1 MNNLQYKAPAL
12 RPCTGRAAR
21 WLALFTLAAG
31 SAGAATI
38 DAGLAARLDRDGSA
52 DFFVVLAEPADLS
65 AAARQT
71 GKAAKGRA
79 VLDAL
84 QRHAD
89 ASQHAL
95 RAQLSAAGVEHRPF
109 HVANAIY
116 VARGDRAL
124 AERLAASAEV
134 VTLLPNITMQLDVPP
149 RETADAAEAPRGVA
163 SSLAFVRADQ
173 AWALGVEGDG
183 IVIGGIDTGLD
194 WQHPAILHQYRGW
207 NGVSADH
214 AHHWWDASG
223 AYPAAPG
230 DGHGHGTHTTG
241 TLVGDDGRGDRI
253 GVAPRART
261 IHCKGMSDAGTGSD
275 LTFLTCFEFML
286 APWNLAGTDPRP
298 DLAPDILNN
307 SWGYPTGNQPLFRQA
322 VSALRAAGILV
333 EVSAGN
339 EGPNC
344 GTLGSPGDY
353 PDVLTTGSVGLGA
366 GLPGLLTR
374 GSSRGP
380 SALAAGVYRPGV
392 MAPGEAIRSAIP
404 GGSYARWSGTSMAG
418 PHVSAAAGLM
428 WQAQPA
434 LRGDV
439 ARTEQLIYATAV
451 PLTGQTGSGCGG
463 DYTTGPNHDW
473 GHGTLDAAAAV
484 QAAIAI
490 GGPTGTLQGTVRDAA
505 SGAPLAQ
512 AAIALGPFVVRTDDA
527 GNYRLTPNAG
537 VYAATAT
544 RAGYAAQTVDNA
556 NVAADATT
564 TLDFV
569 LDGAQLSASPPAFD
583 ATVAPGTIARRSL
596 TLTNTGPAP
605 AEFAIRI
612 GGHDAPHA
620 SGVSIPRYTGTLA
633 PSAEATSAAAP
644 PPGTR
649 RSGDLAEARLDWPPT
664 GARAIG
670 LNIYPQQ
677 RLVEIPDVDRPG
689 QWHVLADLAGA
700 PYAGDFRGRDF
711 SRLYTLDYSDNALR
725 TIDVAT
731 GARTT
736 IGFATPLGNWTGLS
750 STPDGRLY
758 AVSTGTG
765 AHGFESTL
773 YTIDPLTAAATRIGS
788 TRAASAI
795 IDIAFAPDGTLY
807 ALDIASDALYTLDPA
822 TAEATRVGALGVDAN
837 FSQGIAFHHAS
848 GVLYWA
854 AYVGGGGQLRVI
866 DTTTGAS
873 APIGAFPDDV
883 LVGVLAF
890 ENDGAGPWIS
900 AHPPRG
906 QVPAGGSTT
915 VELHF
920 DARLVDPPGP
930 YTAMLEVGGA
940 FAGGPAP
947 LPLTMR
953 IGCEDCGH
961 VAGQVTDARLGFAV
975 AASVRLDDGLT
986 VFENTGSAFAIDLPA
1001 GTYTATVAAPGYFTQ
1016 TRTIAISGG
1025 GSVVADFALLREE
1038 ALLAYAP
1045 AEVVQTLALGEQ
1057 GEAVVELRNVGTV
1070 PLHVRAR
1077 VGALEGPRRIPRT
1090 QPVDTATFSAAAA
1103 SGPASLRGAGA
1114 PAATA
1119 GGWLAATALPAGLA
1133 RYGHAQCP
1141 GDPDRYYVVGGLQNG
1156 EYSRAVR
1163 RYDAATDTWTTL
1175 APLPAQVGGGE
1186 GIAVTCHDGYLYAA
1200 GGDGTNRFL
1209 IYDIAADA
1217 WSAGPALP
1225 RGLWG
1230 AAIGAYDGRVHV
1242 AGGAPGFAFGEVSR
1256 AVEVF
1261 DITSGSW
1268 SSGTPMPVGTAAAG
1282 YVQVGRHLYVVGGW
1296 GVGSPAAN
1304 IDRTQRYDLVTGTW
1318 ETGPAFVS
1326 ARADFALAATA
1337 TRLYAVGG
1345 DGSGGD
1351 LYEPSGRVESLDHL
1365 AWPIAE
1371 WHDLGTPLSPLTAF
1385 GGGYCTQALSGGEV
1399 WAVGGVD
1406 AGLAFLNAN
1415 RYRPAEACYA
1425 ETPWLRVDDR
1435 EHVLGAGESMPLAL
1449 AFDARHLQRPGTY
1462 TAELRF
1468 SGNSAEPVAP
1478 LPVTLLLACPD
1489 CGRLSGAIRDAE
1501 SGGPVVASI
1510 RATPAGG
1517 SATAVTGSD
1526 YALDLPA
1533 GAYTLDVAA
1542 PGYVDA
1548 SAAVSLAAGAEVIT
1562 DFALPRRTSTA
1573 SYSPA
1578 AIDVSLPAGAV
1589 DARTVTVTNT
1599 GTEPLTLALS
1609 VGGHAGPLA
1618 TTATATAAGHG
1629 EWLYRDAHGVAAP
1642 DGTTRY
1648 PGAYR
1653 WTPASQPDG
1662 APRVLIYADDF
1673 VHRAPDTYLDRALR
1687 LLGWGYTAHYDGDF
1701 PGFVAALT
1709 GQPWD
1714 LVLVGHETMPLA
1726 PNVPF
1731 ALDAYVRGGGRLV
1744 IHSNG
1749 IDAAPLWTTLGVAD
1763 FTTIY
1768 DPPAAVHWWEP
1779 THGVFNRPQSVP
1791 ALLAPAGGIY
1801 AINGYR
1807 FTAAPGVAAIAGYTP
1822 SGAAVG
1828 EAALLIGNDGRSV
1841 LKGFNDGSHSADLDG
1856 DGVPDAVELWVNL
1869 IAGSAGG
1876 YGAGWAS
1883 VTPAQLSVPAG
1894 GSASFTVRIDT
1905 AELTEPG
1912 RYTASVRLAGPLT
1925 LPALPL
1931 TLDLR
1936 CAGCGGGSADLGISG
1951 LALPPR
1957 ADIGGSAHLLATI
1970 GNFGPDAAEAVTVT
1984 FDLPP
1989 ALGFVAGRWIDGV
2002 PRGAG
2007 DWSCTPSGSAVS
2019 CVLSGAT
2026 LPLHAFAAMLDV
2038 EVRIRSDAR
2047 PGPVET
2053 QVEVTSAQDDPNP
2066 ANDRAALRLMLDY
2079 ANGERVFEDGFEAE
2093 PEASGQAQAMHGES
2107 TR

>member
-1 MNNLQYKAPAL
+1 MNHLQYKAPAW
-12 RPCTGRAAR
+12 RRCTGRAAR
-21 WLALFTLAAG
+21 WLTLLAIAAG
-31 SAGAATI
+31 SAGAASI
-38 DAGLAARLDRDGSA
+38 DPALTERFDRDGSA
-52 DFFVVLAEPADLS
+52 DFFVVLAEPADLAS
-65 AAARQT
+65 AARQT

-89 ASQHAL
+89 ASQQAL
-95 RAQLSAAGVEHRPF
+95 RAQLSAAGVGYRPF
-109 HVANAIY
+109 HIANAIY

-124 AERLAASAEV
+124 AERLAAGAGV
-134 VTLLPNITMQLDVPP
+134 AALLPNVTMQLDAPP
-149 RETADAAEAPRGVA
+149 VDATDAAEAPRGVA
-163 SSLAFVRADQ
+163 SSLAFVHADQ

-194 WQHPAILHQYRGW
+194 WQHPAIRRQYRGW

-214 AHHWWDASG
+214 AYHWWDATG

-253 GVAPRART
+253 GVAPQART

-307 SWGYPTGNQPLFRQA
+307 SWGYPGGNQPLFRQA

-339 EGPNC
+339 DGPNC

-380 SALAAGVYRPGV
+380 SALAAGAYRPGV

-404 GGSYARWSGTSMAG
+404 GGSYARMSGTSMAG

-490 GGPTGTLQGTVRDAA
+490 GGPTGMLQGTVRDAA

-512 AAIALGPFVVRTDDA
+512 ASIALGPFVVRTDDA
-527 GNYRLTPNAG
+527 GAYRLTPNAG

-544 RAGYAAQTVDNA
+544 RPGYAAHTVANA
-556 NVAADATT
+556 TVTADATT
-564 TLDFV
+564 TLDFA
-569 LDGAQLSASPPAFD
+569 LDGASLTASPSAVD
-583 ATVAPGTIARRSL
+583 ATVAPGTIATYPL
-596 TLTNTGPAP
+596 TLTNTGPAA

-612 GGHDAPHA
+612 DGHGAPRA
-620 SGVSIPRYTGTLA
+620 AGVSIPRYTGTLA
-633 PSAEATSAAAP
+633 PSADAPSTAAP

-649 RSGDLAEARLDWPPT
+649 PAGGVSEARFDWPPT

-670 LNIYPQQ
+670 LNVYPQQ
-677 RLVEIPDVDRPG
+677 RLVEIPDIDRPG
-689 QWHVLADLAGA
+689 QWNVVANLTGT

-711 SRLYTLDYSDNALR
+711 SRLYTLDYNDNALR

-736 IGFATPLGNWTGLS
+736 IGVATPLGNWTGLS

-788 TRAASAI
+788 TRTASVI

-807 ALDIASDALYTLDPA
+807 ALDIASDALYTLDTA

-837 FSQGIAFHHAS
+837 FAQGIAFHHDS

-890 ENDGAGPWIS
+890 ENDGPGPWIS
-900 AHPPRG
+900 AHPPTG
-906 QVPAGGSTT
+906 QVPPGGSTT
-915 VELHF
+915 VELRF

-930 YTAMLEVGGA
+930 YTAMLNLDGA
-940 FAGGPAP
+940 FAEGPAP
-947 LPLTMR
+947 LPLMMR

-961 VAGQVTDARLGFAV
+961 VGGQITDARQGVAV
-975 AASVRLDDGLT
+975 TASVRLDDGRT
-986 VFENTGSAFAIDLPA
+986 VFETTGNAFAVDLPA
-1001 GTYTATVAAPGYFTQ
+1001 GSYTATVAAPGYFTQ
-1016 TRTIAISGG
+1016 TRTIAIAGG

-1038 ALLAYAP
+1038 ALLAYDP
-1045 AEVVQTLALGEQ
+1045 AQIVQTLDLGQQ
-1057 GEAVVELRNVGTV
+1057 GEASVDVRNVGTV

-1077 VGALEGPRRIPRT
+1077 VGALEGPRRVPRT
-1090 QPVDTATFSAAAA
+1090 QPVETAAFGAPAAP
-1103 SGPASLRGAGA
+1103 GPASLRGAGM
-1114 PAATA
+1114 PAAVA
-1119 GGWLAATALPAGLA
+1119 GGWLAAAALPAGLA

-1163 RYDAATDTWTTL
+1163 RYDAVADAWTTL
-1175 APLPAQVGGGE
+1175 TPLPSQVGGGE

-1200 GGDGTNRFL
+1200 GGDGSNRFL
-1209 IYDIAADA
+1209 IYDIAADT

-1242 AGGAPGFAFGEVSR
+1242 AGGAPGFAFGDVSR
-1256 AVEVF
+1256 DVDVF
-1261 DITSGSW
+1261 DIESGAW
-1268 SSGTPMPVGTAAAG
+1268 RSGTPMPVGAAAAG
-1282 YVQVGRHLYVVGGW
+1282 YAQVGRHLYVVGGW

-1304 IDRTQRYDLVTGTW
+1304 VDRTQRYDLVTGAW
-1318 ETGPAFVS
+1318 ESGPAFAS

-1337 TRLYAVGG
+1337 TRLYAIGG
-1345 DGSGGD
+1345 DSSGGD

-1365 AWPIAE
+1365 AWPATE
-1371 WHDLGTPLSPLTAF
+1371 WRDLGAPLTPLTAF
-1385 GGGYCTQALSGGEV
+1385 GGGYCTQAMAGGEV

-1415 RYRPAEACYA
+1415 RYRPAEACFA

-1435 EHVLGAGESMPLAL
+1435 EHVLGAGESMPLTL
-1449 AFDARHLQRPGTY
+1449 SFDARHLQRPGTY

-1468 SGNSAEPVAP
+1468 SGNAAEPVAP
-1478 LPVTLLLACPD
+1478 LPVTLLLACPN
-1489 CGRLSGAIRDAE
+1489 CGRLSGTIRDAE
-1501 SGGPVVASI
+1501 SGGPVVASL

-1517 SATAVTGSD
+1517 SATATTGSD
-1526 YALDLPA
+1526 YDLDLPA
-1533 GAYTLDVAA
+1533 GAYTLEVTA

-1548 SAAVSLAAGAEVIT
+1548 SAAVTLAAGAEVVT
-1562 DFALPRRTSTA
+1562 DFALLRRSSTA
-1573 SYSPA
+1573 SYMPA
-1578 AIDVSLPAGAV
+1578 AIEVSLPAGTV
-1589 DARTVTVTNT
+1589 DERTVTVTNT

-1618 TTATATAAGHG
+1618 TAATSPAAGRG
-1629 EWLYRDAHGVAAP
+1629 EWQYRDMHGVSAP
-1642 DGTTRY
+1642 DGTTMF

-1653 WTPASQPDG
+1653 WMPQSSPDG
-1662 APRVLIYADDF
+1662 APRVLIYADDI

-1714 LVLVGHETMPLA
+1714 LVLVGHETMPLS
-1726 PNVPF
+1726 PNVAI

-1768 DPPAAVHWWEP
+1768 NPPAAVHWWEP

-1807 FTAAPGVAAIAGYTP
+1807 FTAAADVAAIAGYTP

-1869 IAGSAGG
+1869 IAGSASG

-1883 VTPAQLSVPAG
+1883 VAPAQLTVPTGA
-1894 GSASFTVRIDT
+1894 SAPFTVRIDT
-1905 AELTEPG
+1905 TELGEPG
-1912 RYTASVRLAGPLT
+1912 RYTASVRLTGPLS
-1925 LPALPL
+1925 LPELPL

-1936 CAGCGGGSADLGISG
+1936 CAGCSGGSADLGIGG
-1951 LALPPR
+1951 LALPSR
-1957 ADIGGSAHLLATI
+1957 ADIGGTAHLVATV
-1970 GNFGPDAAEAVTVT
+1970 GNFGPDAAEAVAVT
-1984 FDLPP
+1984 FALPP
-1989 ALGFVAGRWIDGV
+1989 QLDFVAGRWIDGV

-2007 DWSCTPSGSAVS
+2007 DWSCTSNDATVR
-2019 CVLSGAT
+2019 CTLSGAT
-2026 LPLHAFAAMLDV
+2026 LPLHAFAAMLEV
-2038 EVRIRSDAR
+2038 EVRIRGDAR

-2053 QVEVTSAQDDPNP
+2053 QLQVTSAQDDPNP
-2066 ANDRAALRLMLDY
+2066 VNDHATLPLMLDY
-2079 ANGERVFEDGFEAE
+2079 AAGERLFEDGFETAGS
-2093 PEASGQAQAMHGES
+2093 P
-2107 TR
+2107 

>member
-1 MNNLQYKAPAL
+1 MNDLQYKAPAP
-12 RPCTGRAAR
+12 RRRTGYAA
-21 WLALFTLAAG
+21 WLLAALAIAAG
-31 SAGAATI
+31 GAGAASI
-38 DAGLAARLDRDGSA
+38 DPGLADRLDRDGSA
-52 DFFVVLAEPADLS
+52 DFFIVLADQADLTS
-65 AAARQT
+65 AARQT
-71 GKAAKGRA
+71 GKAAKGRD

-84 QRHAD
+84 QRHAEV
-89 ASQHAL
+89 SQREL
-95 RAQLSAAGVEHRPF
+95 RAQLTAVGAEYRPF
-109 HVANAIY
+109 HIANAIY
-116 VARGDRAL
+116 VARSDRAL
-124 AERLAASAEV
+124 ADRLAASAGV
-134 VTLLPNITMQLDVPP
+134 AALVPNRTMQLDAPP
-149 RETADAAEAPRGVA
+149 IGAAAAAEAPRGVA
-163 SSLAFVRADQ
+163 SNLAFVRADQ

-194 WQHPAILHQYRGW
+194 WQHPAIRRQYRGW
-207 NGVSADH
+207 DGTVADH
-214 AHHWWDASG
+214 AHHWWDATG
-223 AYPAAPG
+223 TYPAAPG

-241 TLVGDDGRGDRI
+241 TVVGDDGHGDRI

-261 IHCKGMSDAGTGSD
+261 IHCNGMSDGGSGSD

-286 APWNLAGTDPRP
+286 APWNLAGADPRP

-307 SWGYPTGNQPLFRQA
+307 SWGYPRGNQPLFRQA

-339 EGPNC
+339 DGPNC

-366 GLPGLLTR
+366 GVPGLLTR

-380 SALAAGVYRPGV
+380 STLAAGVYRPGV
-392 MAPGEAIRSAIP
+392 MAPGESIRSAIP
-404 GGSYARWSGTSMAG
+404 GGSYTRLSGTSMAG

-439 ARTEQLIYATAV
+439 TRTEQLIYATAV

-473 GHGTLDAAAAV
+473 GHGTLDALAAV

-505 SGAPLAQ
+505 SGAALAQ
-512 AAIALGPFVVRTDDA
+512 ASIAVGPFVVRTDDS
-527 GNYRLTPNAG
+527 GTYQLTPTAG
-537 VYAATAT
+537 TYAATAT
-544 RAGYAAQTVDNA
+544 RAGYAAQTVTNA
-556 NVAADATT
+556 SVAADATT
-564 TLDFV
+564 TLDFA
-569 LDGAQLSASPPAFD
+569 LDGAWLTVSPSAVEAI
-583 ATVAPGTIARRSL
+583 VAPGTTATRRL
-596 TLTNTGPAP
+596 TLTNSGAAA

-612 GGHDAPHA
+612 AGHDAPRA
-620 SGVSIPRYTGTLA
+620 AGVSIPRYTGTLA
-633 PSAEATSAAAP
+633 PSAQAPSTAAP
-644 PPGTR
+644 PFGTR
-649 RSGDLAEARLDWPPT
+649 PSGDLAEARFDWPPT

-670 LNIYPQQ
+670 LNVFPQQ
-677 RLVEIPDVDRPG
+677 RLIEIPDVDRPG
-689 QWHVLADLAGA
+689 QWNVLAQIAGA

-736 IGFATPLGNWTGLS
+736 IGVPIPNGNWTGLS

-758 AVSTGTG
+758 AVSAGNG
-765 AHGFESTL
+765 ANGLESTL

-788 TRAASAI
+788 TRVASVI

-807 ALDIASDALYTLDPA
+807 AVDIGSDALYTLDPA
-822 TAEATRVGALGVDAN
+822 TAEATWVGSLGVDAN

-866 DTTTGAS
+866 DTATGAS

-883 LVGVLAF
+883 LVGAIAF
-890 ENDGAGPWIS
+890 ENDGTLPWVS

-906 QVPAGGSTT
+906 QVPAGGSAEI
-915 VELHF
+915 ELRL
-920 DARLVDPPGP
+920 DARLADPPGP
-930 YTAMLEVGGA
+930 YTAVLEVAGA

-961 VAGQVTDARLGFAV
+961 VGGQITDARQGVAV
-975 AASVRLDDGLT
+975 IASIRLDDGQT
-986 VFENTGSAFAIDLPA
+986 VFESTGSAFAIDLPA
-1001 GTYTATVAAPGYFTQ
+1001 GNYAATVSAPGYFTQ
-1016 TRTIAISGG
+1016 ARTIAVSGG
-1025 GSVVADFALLREE
+1025 GAAVADFALLREE
-1038 ALLAYAP
+1038 ALLAYDP
-1045 AEVVQTLALGEQ
+1045 AEIVHALDLGEQ
-1057 GEAVVELRNVGTV
+1057 GTAIVEVRNVGTV
-1070 PLHVRAR
+1070 SLRFRAR
-1077 VGALEGPRRIPRT
+1077 AGALEGPRRVPPT
-1090 QPVDTATFSAAAA
+1090 QPVETATFSAPAMP
-1103 SGPASLRGAGA
+1103 GPASLRGAA
-1114 PAATA
+1114 PAASAA

-1163 RYDAATDTWTTL
+1163 RYDAAADAWTTL
-1175 APLPAQVGGGE
+1175 ASLPPQIGGGE

-1200 GGDGTNRFL
+1200 GGDGSNRFL

-1242 AGGAPGFAFGEVSR
+1242 AGGAPGFAFGDVSR
-1256 AVEVF
+1256 DVDVF
-1261 DITSGSW
+1261 DIASGTW

-1282 YVQVGRHLYVVGGW
+1282 YAQVGRHLYVVGGW

-1304 IDRTQRYDLVTGTW
+1304 IDRTQRYDLVTGIW
-1318 ETGPAFVS
+1318 ETGPAFAS

-1337 TRLYAVGG
+1337 TRLYAIGG
-1345 DGSGGD
+1345 DSSGGD

-1365 AWPIAE
+1365 AWPAAE
-1371 WHDLGTPLSPLTAF
+1371 WRDLGTPLSPLTAF
-1385 GGGYCTQALSGGEV
+1385 GGGYCTQAFTGGEV

-1415 RYRPAEACYA
+1415 RYRPAEACFA

-1435 EHVLGAGESMPLAL
+1435 EHMLGAGESMPLTL
-1449 AFDARHLQRPGTY
+1449 AFDARHLQQPGRY

-1468 SGNSAEPVAP
+1468 TGNAAEPVAP
-1478 LPVTLLLACPD
+1478 LPVTLHLACPS

-1501 SGGPVVASI
+1501 SGGPLVARI
-1510 RATPAGG
+1510 RAAAAGG
-1517 SATAVTGSD
+1517 GAAAMTGSE

-1533 GAYTLDVAA
+1533 AAYTLEVAA

-1548 SAAVSLAAGAEVIT
+1548 SAAVTLAAGAEVVT
-1562 DFALPRRTSTA
+1562 DFALLRRTSTA
-1573 SYSPA
+1573 SYTPA
-1578 AIDVSLPAGAV
+1578 AIDAALPAGAV
-1589 DARTVTVTNT
+1589 DERIVTVTNT
-1599 GTEPLTLALS
+1599 GSEPLTLALS

-1618 TTATATAAGHG
+1618 ATTTGSEAAGEG
-1629 EWLYRDAHGVAAP
+1629 QWLYRDAHGVAAP
-1642 DGTTRY
+1642 DGTALY
-1648 PGAYR
+1648 PGAYH

-1662 APRVLIYADDF
+1662 APRVLIYADDV

-1709 GQPWD
+1709 GQSWD
-1714 LVLVGHETMPLA
+1714 LVLVGHETMPLS
-1726 PNVPF
+1726 PNVTF

-1749 IDAAPLWTTLGVAD
+1749 IDAAPLWATLGVAD

-1768 DPPAAVHWWEP
+1768 NPPAAVHWWEP

-1791 ALLAPAGGIY
+1791 ALLAPASGIY

-1807 FTAAPGVAAIAGYTP
+1807 FTAAAGVTAIAGYTP

-1883 VTPAQLSVPAG
+1883 VSPAQLTVPAG
-1894 GSASFTVRIDT
+1894 ASAAFTVRIDT
-1905 AELTEPG
+1905 AELAEPG

-1936 CAGCGGGSADLGISG
+1936 CAGCGGGSADLGVSG
-1951 LALPPR
+1951 LALPAR
-1957 ADIGGSAHLLATI
+1957 ADIGGTAHLVATV

-1984 FDLPP
+1984 FALPP
-1989 ALGFVAGRWIDGV
+1989 ELGFVASRWIDGV

-2007 DWSCTPSGSAVS
+2007 NWSCTSAGTAVR
-2019 CVLSGAT
+2019 CALSGAT
-2026 LPLHAFAAMLDV
+2026 LPLHAFAAMLEVDV
-2038 EVRIRSDAR
+2038 RVRSDAR
-2047 PGPVET
+2047 PGSVET
-2053 QVEVTSAQDDPNP
+2053 QAQVTSTQDDPNP
-2066 ANDRAALRLMLDY
+2066 ANDRATLRLMLDY
-2079 ANGERVFEDGFEAE
+2079 AEGERVFADGFEAAD
-2093 PEASGQAQAMHGES
+2093 PP
-2107 TR
+2107 

>member
-38 DAGLAARLDRDGSA
+38 DPGLAARLDRDGSA

-71 GKAAKGRA
+71 GKAARGRY
-79 VLDAL
+79 VLDTL

-109 HVANAIY
+109 HIANAIY

-134 VTLLPNITMQLDVPP
+134 ATLLPNVAMQLDVPP
-149 RETADAAEAPRGVA
+149 PEATDAAEAPRGVA

-194 WQHPAILHQYRGW
+194 WQHPAILRQYRGW
-207 NGVSADH
+207 NGTGADH
-214 AHHWWDASG
+214 AHHWWDATG

-241 TLVGDDGRGDRI
+241 TLIGDDGRGDRI

-339 EGPNC
+339 DGPNC

-512 AAIALGPFVVRTDDA
+512 ASVALGPFVVRTDDA
-527 GNYRLTPNAG
+527 GAYRLTPNAG
-537 VYAATAT
+537 VYATTAT

-583 ATVAPGTIARRSL
+583 TTVAPGTIARRSL

-612 GGHDAPHA
+612 AGHDAPHA
-620 SGVSIPRYTGTLA
+620 TGVSIPRYTGALA
-633 PSAEATSAAAP
+633 PSAEAPSTAAP

-670 LNIYPQQ
+670 LNVYPQQ
-677 RLVEIPDVDRPG
+677 RLVEIPDIDRPG
-689 QWHVLADLAGA
+689 QWHVLANLTGA

-711 SRLYTLDYSDNALR
+711 SRLYTLDYGDNALR

-765 AHGFESTL
+765 EHGMESTL
-773 YTIDPLTAAATRIGS
+773 YTIDPMTAAATRIGS
-788 TRAASAI
+788 TRTAPAI

-890 ENDGAGPWIS
+890 ENDGTGPWIS

-906 QVPAGGSTT
+906 QVPAGGSTS
-915 VELHF
+915 VELRF

-930 YTAMLEVGGA
+930 YAAMLEVGGA

-961 VAGQVTDARLGFAV
+961 VGGQVTDARQGFAV
-975 AASVRLDDGLT
+975 AASLRLDDGQT
-986 VFENTGSAFAIDLPA
+986 VFESTGSAFEIDLPA
-1001 GTYTATVAAPGYFTQ
+1001 GSYTATVAAPGYFTQ
-1016 TRTIAISGG
+1016 TRTIAIGGG

-1045 AEVVQTLALGEQ
+1045 AEVVQALALGEQ
-1057 GEAVVELRNVGTV
+1057 GEAIVELRNVGTV

-1077 VGALEGPRRIPRT
+1077 VGALEGPRRVPRT
-1090 QPVDTATFSAAAA
+1090 QPVETATFSAPAAP
-1103 SGPASLRGAGA
+1103 GPASLRGAGA
-1114 PAATA
+1114 PATTA
-1119 GGWLAATALPAGLA
+1119 GGWLAAAALPAGLA

-1163 RYDAATDTWTTL
+1163 RYDAAADAWTTL

-1209 IYDIAADA
+1209 IYDITADA
-1217 WSAGPALP
+1217 WSAGPVLP

-1261 DITSGSW
+1261 DIASGSW

-1296 GVGSPAAN
+1296 GIGSPAAN

-1318 ETGPAFVS
+1318 ETGPAFAS

-1337 TRLYAVGG
+1337 TRLYAIGG
-1345 DGSGGD
+1345 DSSGGD

-1371 WHDLGTPLSPLTAF
+1371 WDDLGAPLTPLTAF

-1415 RYRPAEACYA
+1415 RYRPAEACFA

-1501 SGGPVVASI
+1501 SGGPVIASI
-1510 RATPAGG
+1510 RATPADG
-1517 SATAVTGSD
+1517 SATALTGSD

-1542 PGYVDA
+1542 PGYVDM

-1562 DFALPRRTSTA
+1562 DFALPRRNSTV
-1573 SYSPA
+1573 SYAPT

-1618 TTATATAAGHG
+1618 TATAATAAGHG

-1642 DGTTRY
+1642 DGTMRY
-1648 PGAYR
+1648 PSAYR

-1662 APRVLIYADDF
+1662 MPRVLIYADDF

-1701 PGFVAALT
+1701 PGFAAALT

-1726 PNVPF
+1726 PNVSF

-1779 THGVFNRPQSVP
+1779 NHGVFNQPQSVP

-1807 FTAAPGVAAIAGYTP
+1807 FTAAPGIAAIAGYTP

-1883 VTPAQLSVPAG
+1883 VTPAQLTVPAG
-1894 GSASFTVRIDT
+1894 ASAPFTVHIDT

-1925 LPALPL
+1925 LPELPL

-1936 CAGCGGGSADLGISG
+1936 CAGCSGGSADLGVSG
-1951 LALPPR
+1951 LALPSR

-1970 GNFGPDAAEAVTVT
+1970 GNFGPDAAESVAVT

-2002 PRGAG
+2002 PRGVG
-2007 DWSCTPSGSAVS
+2007 DWSCASSGSTVS

-2038 EVRIRSDAR
+2038 EVRIRSEAR
-2047 PGPVET
+2047 PGQVET
-2053 QVEVTSAQDDPNP
+2053 PLQVRSAQDDPNP
-2066 ANDRAALRLMLDY
+2066 ANDRATLRLMLDY
-2079 ANGERVFEDGFEAE
+2079 AAGERVFADGFEDSVK
-2093 PEASGQAQAMHGES
+2093 P
-2107 TR
+2107 